1 MTSKIISVVLVTST
15 LFFLGCADKENAER
29 FLKKE
34 GYKDITITGY
44 DFFECTNGDKE
55 STGFIA
61 KKNGKVVEG
70 TVCVGMLLKNYTI
83 KLK

>member
-1 MTSKIISVVLVTST
+1 MRKVVSILLLVLS
-15 LFFLGCADKENAER
+15 LFLFGCTDKENSEK

-34 GYKDITITGY
+34 GYKNITITGY
-44 DFFECTNGDKE
+44 NFFECTKDHKE

-61 KKNGKVVEG
+61 EKNGKIVEG
-70 TVCVGMLLKNYTI
+70 TVCAGMLLKNYTV